1 MSRFRSISILVFLAV
16 FVACAWAQ
24 NDATLVGTVTDQS
37 GAAQPHASIDATET
51 TSGRKYTGITDERGA
66 YRIANMQPGTY
77 RVQVTQGGF
86 APAVELSG
94 GAAGRK
100 RKRDRGAFHRFVILI
115 FDPDL
120 RRLRRFLMRTVQSSL
135 ARDHHNI

>member
-86 APAVELSG
+86 APAVANIELLVG
-94 GAAGRK
+94 Q
-100 RKRDRGAFHRFVILI
+100 
-115 FDPDL
+115 
-120 RRLRRFLMRTVQSSL
+120 TVALPFALNVASL
-135 ARDHHNI
+135 QQ